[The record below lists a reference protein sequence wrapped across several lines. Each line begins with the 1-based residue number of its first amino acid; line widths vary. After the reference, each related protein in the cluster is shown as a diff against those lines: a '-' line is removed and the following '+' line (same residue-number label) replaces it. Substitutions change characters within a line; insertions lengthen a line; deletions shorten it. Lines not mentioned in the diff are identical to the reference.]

1 MVFYNKESFINY
13 FDKRRFVKLMHK
25 KIQLNV
31 NIVLTK

>member
-1 MVFYNKESFINY
+1 MVFYKKESLINY